1 MCFYSRKEWKQE
13 AFRNLQMQF
22 YRFVRGVVQYS
33 PEMQM
38 EAISM
43 LWEKKDGDLRQF
55 TKRDE
60 CGIEWQRRR

>member
-13 AFRNLQMQF
+13 AFKSLQMQF
-22 YRFVRGVVQYS
+22 YRFVRGVVQYF
-33 PEMQM
+33 PEMKM

-43 LWEKKDGDLRQF
+43 LWGEKDGDLRQF

-60 CGIEWQRRR
+60 CSIEWQGRR